1 MTQYFGWI
9 AAARASLAFKP
20 IVVINMDET
29 SIRFGYGKRRGTVG
43 LPSAW
48 SAINQAAVSENMST
62 SQTHGAITYCAFIC
76 DNAEVQTRLP
86 QVLISRTKMF
96 SRAMENLAGVLL
108 PGNMEIWLQET
119 SGWVT
124 ALVFMRLIRRL
135 HSAIADLQDRFAF
148 FLVTDALRAH
158 ISMEIATLIYELG
171 LTLVFVP
178 ARLTWLLQPLDTHYF
193 AILKQ
198 RLVAHFATAR
208 LENDE
213 GALPKL
219 QWLRIVIATI
229 AEFSGMDFSH
239 GIARCGLAGPQR
251 EAAPVTKGL
260 VTIADADFV
269 HLQPPTRE
277 QLPAYLGRKNVPFYD
292 ILMQPL
298 ETEESED
305 DNDSE
310 LPDSRYNRPLLR
322 IVVPRPLVRIV
333 VAPSSAAAAG

>member
-1 MTQYFGWI
+1 
-9 AAARASLAFKP
+9 
-20 IVVINMDET
+20 
-29 SIRFGYGKRRGTVG
+29 
-43 LPSAW
+43 
-48 SAINQAAVSENMST
+48 
-62 SQTHGAITYCAFIC
+62 
-76 DNAEVQTRLP
+76 
-86 QVLISRTKMF
+86 MF

-108 PGNMEIWLQET
+108 PGNMEIWLEET

-124 ALVFMRLIRRL
+124 ALVFMRLLHRL
-135 HSAIADLQDRFAF
+135 HSAIADLQNRFAF
-148 FLVTDALRAH
+148 FLVTDALRSH

-208 LENDE
+208 LENAE

-219 QWLRIVIATI
+219 QWLQIVVAVI

-298 ETEESED
+298 ETEESEE
-305 DNDSE
+305 DNDSD
-310 LPDSRYNRPLLR
+310 LPDGHYHRPLLR
-322 IVVPRPLVRIV
+322 IVVPRPFLRIV
-333 VAPSSAAAAG
+333 VAASSVGDAR